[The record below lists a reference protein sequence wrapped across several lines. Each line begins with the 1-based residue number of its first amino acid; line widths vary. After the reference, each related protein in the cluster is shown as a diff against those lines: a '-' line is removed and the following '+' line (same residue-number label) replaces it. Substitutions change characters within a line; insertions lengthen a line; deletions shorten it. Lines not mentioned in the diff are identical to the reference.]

1 MAAMVV
7 WFIFAMVV
15 VWLWRSVVEKT
26 EKVLVLKKVIR
37 RTAICLDEIYR
48 VNPRLNLWCLLK
60 QTYLERAMLCIIFLP
75 NPNDSPWH

>member
-37 RTAICLDEIYR
+37 RTAVCPDKIYR
-48 VNPRLNLWCLLK
+48 VNPRLTLCFLLN
-60 QTYLERAMLCIIFLP
+60 QTSIPKLIL
-75 NPNDSPWH
+75 